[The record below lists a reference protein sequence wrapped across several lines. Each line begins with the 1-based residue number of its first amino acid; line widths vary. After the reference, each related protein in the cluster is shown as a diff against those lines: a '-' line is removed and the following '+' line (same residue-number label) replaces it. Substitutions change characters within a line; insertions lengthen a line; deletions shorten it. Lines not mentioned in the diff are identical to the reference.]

1 MVAMMVM
8 MMLMVMVVMLR
19 APLLPQPLTPALSW
33 DLWDVRA
40 PGVYRSIQS
49 ILEYTEYTGV
59 YRECREV
66 NLKKGLPHKP
76 LICHS
81 TPCSQT
87 RDCVS
92 IWSRGMFVRIRFPQ
106 LGYIFS
112 NYSQLGH
119 QAQIVGR
126 LLPSCLLLQPAA
138 GVWSLCT
145 LHSFHYAQCTL
156 KYAHVST
163 KSRCWITTH
172 THFEKCRRAKE
183 FTIWN
188 MIWAD
193 AGLLYTLCTMVLF

>member
-1 MVAMMVM
+1 M
-8 MMLMVMVVMLR
+8 
-19 APLLPQPLTPALSW
+19 
-33 DLWDVRA
+33 
-40 PGVYRSIQS
+40 PGSEFEEGAS
-49 ILEYTEYTGV
+49 
-59 YRECREV
+59 
-66 NLKKGLPHKP
+66 
-76 LICHS
+76 
-81 TPCSQT
+81 SQT
-87 RDCVS
+87 AHLPLNSLHPKDCVS

-112 NYSQLGH
+112 NYSQLGQ

-193 AGLLYTLCTMVLF
+193 AGLLYTLCTMHNGLVSNSTSRCWITMQQRDGSMAALSKQTAILPNYWLASAYYLKPGRAGKK